1 MDAGDGTRNVNQ
13 YILEKELG
21 KGSYATVQLATDRE
35 TGEKYA
41 VKVFSKERLK
51 KRAANEAMRNARGK
65 GGRAR
70 GPRGP
75 SQEAAVD
82 PDLQGPRNLGL
93 VREEVAI
100 MKKLNHPNLAT
111 VHEVIDVTSDDALL
125 VVMELCAGGPITKV
139 SLESTAEPI
148 PEEKARHIFGQ
159 LVMGLAYLHHN
170 HVVHRDIKPDNALF
184 MADKETVKIVDF
196 GISEM
201 FQKDDDI
208 VEKSVG
214 SPAFMAPELVSNDH
228 EHKHGYACD
237 VWSLGVTLFALVTG
251 RLPFAKVSPIE
262 LYASISKDEVEYP
275 FSLSPELISLLKRL
289 LAKNSDE
296 RITVKAMWDDPW
308 VTDHGSEPLIPYD
321 ENCSTPDDP
330 TPLEVDNALLSFHHK
345 VLVARAANKFRKGTL
360 AHKRSVS
367 DQAAQSTVM
376 VEPTVTLT
384 SEPESCSS
392 LSLPSQNVQG
402 QGKDETKEKEK
413 TSLPV
418 MEFPLRKD
426 TSSSF
431 QTLGSESS
439 KTQNSTPASS
449 ERGKS

>member
-1 MDAGDGTRNVNQ
+1 M
-13 YILEKELG
+13 
-21 KGSYATVQLATDRE
+21 
-35 TGEKYA
+35 
-41 VKVFSKERLK
+41 
-51 KRAANEAMRNARGK
+51 
-65 GGRAR
+65 
-70 GPRGP
+70 
-75 SQEAAVD
+75 
-82 PDLQGPRNLGL
+82 
-93 VREEVAI
+93 
-100 MKKLNHPNLAT
+100 HPEQ
-111 VHEVIDVTSDDALL
+111 HFR
-125 VVMELCAGGPITKV
+125 
-139 SLESTAEPI
+139 
-148 PEEKARHIFGQ
+148 RHIVRLGNRAIAFRKSQ
-159 LVMGLAYLHHN
+159 SYRTLRIDKQRRVRVLSVRVTPA
-170 HVVHRDIKPDNALF
+170 RCALTCCF
-184 MADKETVKIVDF
+184 A
-196 GISEM
+196 S
-201 FQKDDDI
+201 
-208 VEKSVG
+208 KS
-214 SPAFMAPELVSNDH
+214 N
-228 EHKHGYACD
+228 
-237 VWSLGVTLFALVTG
+237 
-251 RLPFAKVSPIE
+251 R
-262 LYASISKDEVEYP
+262 VEYP